1 MAKGNPNPSPETRWK
16 KGQSGNPGG
25 KAPGQRAAEIE
36 AARIAA
42 NLRLKTLSTL
52 QDKMDKRKHITDDD
66 LMLLLNPGTLKLFK
80 DSEDRAHGT
89 PTQDVNHR
97 SDDGSMT
104 PQAPSDVSGAV
115 VSALVDKLTD

>member
-1 MAKGNPNPSPETRWK
+1 MPKGNPNPSPKTRWK

-25 KAPGQRAAEIE
+25 KSPGQRAAEIE

-42 NLRLKTLSTL
+42 ELRLKALSTL
-52 QDKMDKRKHITDDD
+52 QDKMDKRKSITDDD

-89 PTQDVNHR
+89 PAQSVNHT
-97 SDDGSMT
+97 SDDGSMS
-104 PQAPSDVSGAV
+104 PKAPADVSADV